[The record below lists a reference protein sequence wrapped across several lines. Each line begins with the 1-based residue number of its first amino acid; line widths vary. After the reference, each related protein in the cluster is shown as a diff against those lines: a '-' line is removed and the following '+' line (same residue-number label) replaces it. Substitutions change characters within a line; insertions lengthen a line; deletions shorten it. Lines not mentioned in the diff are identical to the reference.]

1 MENVVV
7 NSGFGDGGLGN
18 APLHPSIHQ
27 PICLPLTSAAH
38 ANSLNSTS
46 PPHLSIRKY
55 LSININNI
63 KGRRLPDWILGPS
76 KTTARIEADGGG
88 RRRKGQAFCSQG
100 GHPLPVATSRHPHAS
115 QAAATISDFSPRCSV
130 AATLPIPQLFS
141 SLRSTQN
148 RVFIFSALNECA
160 TVICR

>member
-1 MENVVV
+1 MV
-7 NSGFGDGGLGN
+7 DL
-18 APLHPSIHQ
+18 ATPLSIHPSINQ
-27 PICLPLTSAAH
+27 SV
-38 ANSLNSTS
+38 SLWPQQRTQIHWIRLRHPTYLYGNIYRSIST
-46 PPHLSIRKY
+46 
-55 LSININNI
+55 
-63 KGRRLPDWILGPS
+63 IL
-76 KTTARIEADGGG
+76 KADDFQIGFLDQVKQQQEL
-88 RRRKGQAFCSQG
+88 RQTEEEEEERVKPFCSQG
-100 GHPLPVATSRHPHAS
+100 GHPVPVATSRHRHAS